1 MESDNENVPYVELEL
16 DIRDVRAIFQS
27 ISGTLDTFADN
38 TDEPEEYET
47 RLVALEDFLR
57 RVILEYNFK
66 VESTE
71 E

>member
-1 MESDNENVPYVELEL
+1 MESDNENIPYVELEL

-27 ISGTLDTFADN
+27 ISGTLDTFSDN
-38 TDEPEEYET
+38 KDEPEEYET